1 MKEEKN
7 GIEERKKR
15 AEEKNGRKERK
26 KRTEEKNGQ
35 KEIAKKLKDKG
46 MKIHEIIEITGLSE
60 VEINKL

>member
-7 GIEERKKR
+7 GIE
-15 AEEKNGRKERK
+15 ERK

-46 MKIHEIIEITGLSE
+46 MKIQEIIEITGLSE
-60 VEINKL
+60 VEINRL

>member
-7 GIEERKKR
+7 GIE
-15 AEEKNGRKERK
+15 ERK

-46 MKIHEIIEITGLSE
+46 MQIQEIVEITSLSE
-60 VEINKL
+60 DEINKL